1 MVAVASPDLAGIG
14 ASGERGRR
22 LASGIIGD
30 GAMGAQ
36 KQRGAARSKA
46 GGRAHPFEVSAE
58 ARMDGVDGGVDRG
71 GRRSSGELELV
82 EVGHDRGN
90 WHVCQAAR
98 SVLGTV
104 QCSVELDGERGHD
117 DCGSRRR

>member
-1 MVAVASPDLAGIG
+1 
-14 ASGERGRR
+14 
-22 LASGIIGD
+22 
-30 GAMGAQ
+30 
-36 KQRGAARSKA
+36 
-46 GGRAHPFEVSAE
+46 
-58 ARMDGVDGGVDRG
+58 MDGVDGGVDRG

-82 EVGHDRGN
+82 EVGHDMGN